1 MKRPVLFVLFVV
13 PLLVLS
19 TWVPLV
25 VVAQG
30 DFPAAEGQAVLD
42 YVLNDNPYTGWGTW
56 PDPNNQGFLQSAEPH
71 GNVVRI
77 FVNDVALSAAN
88 NFTGELPANSIIVK
102 ENFTGSDPA
111 TPGDLDALTVMYK
124 VPGFAP
130 ETNDWFWLKAAGDG
144 SAIDAEGAV
153 AGCIGCHGGV
163 EGNKD
168 YILRFGF
175 GGPAAV
181 TSAQDLAAAP
191 QPAPAAQATPATLP
205 TTGGEGG
212 ISSLTM
218 IVGLLA
224 LAGALLIVIGV
235 WLRRHG
241 PLSR

>member
-1 MKRPVLFVLFVV
+1 MKRPMMLVLFFAV
-13 PLLVLS
+13 PLLVFA
-19 TWVPLV
+19 TWAPLV
-25 VVAQG
+25 VIAQG
-30 DFPAAEGQAVLD
+30 EFPAADGQALLD
-42 YVLNDNPYTGWGTW
+42 YVLRQNSYTNWGTW
-56 PDPNNQGFLQSAEPH
+56 PDPNSQGFLQSGAPH
-71 GNVVRI
+71 GGVVRI

-88 NFTGELPANSIIVK
+88 NFTGQLPANSIIVK
-102 ENFTGSDPA
+102 ENYTGSDPA
-111 TPGDLDALTVMYK
+111 SPGDLGALTVMYK

-144 SAIDAEGAV
+144 SAIDLQGAV

-181 TSAQDLAAAP
+181 TSARDLAAA
-191 QPAPAAQATPATLP
+191 PAPAAQATPATLP
-205 TTGGEGG
+205 TTGGEPG
-212 ISSLTM
+212 IPTTTVFL
-218 IVGLLA
+218 GLLA
-224 LAGALLIVIGV
+224 LAGAVLIVIGV